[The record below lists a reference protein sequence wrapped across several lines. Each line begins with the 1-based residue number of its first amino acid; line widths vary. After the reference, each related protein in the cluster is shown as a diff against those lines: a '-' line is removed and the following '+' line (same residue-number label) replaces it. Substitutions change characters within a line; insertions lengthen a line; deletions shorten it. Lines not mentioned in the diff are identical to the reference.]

1 MTAMKLWWWTHV
13 FTGRIKITFVN
24 TVYKIIDSR
33 LLLTL
38 TCFYYHFIDLNISGQ
53 EKRSGTGLS
62 QNSANYYQD
71 RKAAVH
77 WRIFNLSIKHS
88 QVTKS
93 IDVGNI
99 ISGNNT
105 FPSKNANLKM
115 YDHKGDVHDLLHY
128 CYSIDVFYHTCIV
141 H

>member
-1 MTAMKLWWWTHV
+1 M
-13 FTGRIKITFVN
+13 FTGRIKTFVN

-38 TCFYYHFIDLNISGQ
+38 TCFYYHFIDLNIGGQ
-53 EKRSGTGLS
+53 EKRNGTGLS

-71 RKAAVH
+71 RRAAVH
-77 WRIFNLSIKHS
+77 RHIFNHSIKCS

-93 IDVGNI
+93 TNVDNI
-99 ISGNNT
+99 TSGNNT
-105 FPSKNANLKM
+105 FPFKNANLKM
-115 YDHKGDVHDLLHY
+115 YDHKGNVHDLLHY
-128 CYSIDVFYHTCIV
+128 CYNMEIFYHICIV